1 MKNLLI
7 MVTAATPSPTTDPA
21 NTFFSPGTVGFL
33 FTFLVVVGTIALIF
47 DMTRR
52 VRRVRYRAEIQEKLE
67 AERLAAAEQPSQV
80 AKPTAE
86 QPSQVAKPTAEQP
99 SQVAQ
104 PAPVAKKAA
113 PAAKAK
119 PERPAPPARPKR
131 G

>member
-1 MKNLLI
+1 MLLT
-7 MVTAATPSPTTDPA
+7 VSTPTPTTDPA

-67 AERLAAAEQPSQV
+67 AERQAAAEKPAAPEAPASKPAV
-80 AKPTAE
+80 AKSA
-86 QPSQVAKPTAEQP
+86 A
-99 SQVAQ
+99 
-104 PAPVAKKAA
+104 AKKAA

-131 G
+131 D